1 MGFKEARLRAGKK
14 VGDVAKYLGVTEAA
28 VYQWET
34 DVYMPRREKLVK
46 LAELYGCTIDELL
59 RKEAD
64 T

>member
-14 VGDVAKYLGVTEAA
+14 VSEVMEHLGVTDAA

-34 DVYMPRREKLVK
+34 GVYTPRKEKLIQ
-46 LAELYGCTIDELL
+46 LADFYGCTIDELL